1 MNKAPGKTPCDLVS
15 TGGITQSQLES
26 ILSICKT
33 NNKLEIAKAN
43 LRHEL
48 NNLEWADALAGQI
61 DRHSDNYLIDIDKLT
76 GNIKVTG
83 IDNDASFSVALT
95 GIGIISVNNLNISV
109 QDRNK
114 LTPYFLRTSQGK
126 LYLDDYHSPVI
137 DIRMLDHIGQETI
150 INITGINQKIVPDL
164 ISQETYDALMSI
176 DAVDYAE
183 TLSELLPPANVQAAL
198 KRLESAKQHA
208 SELYRNNRVI
218 SNWQDP
224 DIEIYYNNEL
234 LDYENKVNRGI
245 SYPQNA
251 NLDLSLY
258 IRDFHYSVLLV

>member
-1 MNKAPGKTPCDLVS
+1 
-15 TGGITQSQLES
+15 
-26 ILSICKT
+26 
-33 NNKLEIAKAN
+33 
-43 LRHEL
+43 
-48 NNLEWADALAGQI
+48 
-61 DRHSDNYLIDIDKLT
+61 
-76 GNIKVTG
+76 
-83 IDNDASFSVALT
+83 
-95 GIGIISVNNLNISV
+95 V

-150 INITGINQKIVPDL
+150 RNITGINQKIVPDL

-224 DIEIYYNNEL
+224 NIEIYYNNEL

-258 IRDFHYSVLLV
+258 LRDFHYSVLLV

>member
-1 MNKAPGKTPCDLVS
+1 
-15 TGGITQSQLES
+15 
-26 ILSICKT
+26 
-33 NNKLEIAKAN
+33 
-43 LRHEL
+43 
-48 NNLEWADALAGQI
+48 
-61 DRHSDNYLIDIDKLT
+61 
-76 GNIKVTG
+76 
-83 IDNDASFSVALT
+83 
-95 GIGIISVNNLNISV
+95 
-109 QDRNK
+109 
-114 LTPYFLRTSQGK
+114 
-126 LYLDDYHSPVI
+126 
-137 DIRMLDHIGQETI
+137 
-150 INITGINQKIVPDL
+150 
-164 ISQETYDALMSI
+164 ALMSI

-234 LDYENKVNRGI
+234 IDYENKVNRGI

-258 IRDFHYSVLLV
+258 LRDFHYSVLLV